1 MPAGHINFNSQ
12 GYILSPIDENN
23 QRLIRRSR
31 REPFVQAVSESGV
44 QVPSRI
50 GSYNSAVF
58 PNFINGFGRNRI
70 SSDHSD
76 AEKHPDDY
84 SGFWDST
91 CETRFRHDVRL
102 PLLSVNASN
111 EPGTAR
117 VVASQEFL
125 GIFWT
130 LWSEVNGDGTQQ
142 KILFRQ
148 YKGSEN
154 AWTGTSVIKTEDAN
168 SDGLRAFDLTV
179 HTDSL
184 LALTNVVDTS
194 ITPSGGYY
202 VYRSTNGSSWTLGA
216 KIAGDNEL
224 LPASRRGNTYPLDG
238 GLFSPEQI
246 HGESVVAVYDEANGQ
261 VELYSSTNN
270 FAAITSEL
278 ALASANG
285 PQGMA
290 IMPGMD
296 SEDKLYLGTAE
307 GLYEIDCSPSTWT
320 KTRIFP
326 MPTHTDNCRR
336 MAVHNGSLWFGQGV
350 GNDSPAP
357 IYKLTITESARIFE
371 EVGLNQ
377 GDGIPNEFMGSVRWF
392 ESSSGFLYASVSGGN
407 NETYARVLCHNGR
420 GWHNVT
426 KVATAN
432 RMIKWM
438 GISTL
443 DDAVPRL
450 HYSEH
455 ESGTD
460 STNYI
465 RYHASHPTS
474 TVNIGRAA
482 SGYIRLPFI
491 DGGFPGHQKVFLRH
505 RMHGVDFSSSTSGE
519 YVTIKHGINAN
530 QGTEVA
536 RTATTAGNVFSNVGQ
551 LDLNSGVGTAGV
563 SLGTELTL
571 TRNGDD
577 AYPNNIDS
585 PKIRDYQVDYY
596 VKVPPAQVWE
606 FIIDIERTAALLDK
620 SPEAVITDL
629 ETVRDSVVL
638 VPFSYANMTS
648 TNVRLSDIEFIETWA
663 NQGGGVSEMAPHS
676 DAVRIG
682 QARVVVEEIF
692 G

>member
-31 REPFVQAVSESGV
+31 REPFVQAISESGV

-58 PNFINGFGRNRI
+58 SNFIHGFGRNRI
-70 SSDHSD
+70 NSDHSNP
-76 AEKHPDDY
+76 ETHPDDY
-84 SGFWDST
+84 RGFWDST
-91 CETRFRHDVRL
+91 CETRFSHDVRL
-102 PLLSVNASN
+102 PLLSVSAGN
-111 EPGTAR
+111 EPATAR

-125 GIFWT
+125 GKLWT
-130 LWSEVNGDGTQQ
+130 LWNEVNVDDSEQD
-142 KILFRQ
+142 IHIRQ
-148 YKGSEN
+148 WQGASN
-154 AWTGTSVIKTEDAN
+154 SWTGTTSIKTEDAN
-168 SDGLRAFDLTV
+168 SDGLRAFDLV
-179 HTDSL
+179 AHTDSL
-184 LALTNVVDTS
+184 LALTNVVH
-194 ITPSGGYY
+194 SGDAGAAFR
-202 VYRSTNGSSWTLGA
+202 VFRSTDAASWTIGA
-216 KIAGDNEL
+216 KIGGDNEL
-224 LPASRRGNTYPLDG
+224 TVASRRGIEYPLDG
-238 GLFSPEQI
+238 GLLSPKQI
-246 HGESVVAVYDEANGQ
+246 LGESVCAIWDEANDQ
-261 VELYSSTNN
+261 IEIYSSTDN
-270 FAAITSEL
+270 FAARTTELSFTSI
-278 ALASANG
+278 NG
-285 PQGMA
+285 PQGIA
-290 IMPGMD
+290 IMSGMD
-296 SEDKLYLGTAE
+296 GEDKLYLGTAE

-320 KTRIFP
+320 KALIFP
-326 MPTHTDNCRR
+326 MPAHTDNCRR
-336 MAVHNGSLWFGQGV
+336 MAMHQGSLWFGQGV

-357 IYKLTITESARIFE
+357 IWKLTITETARIFE
-371 EVGLNQ
+371 EVGLDL
-377 GDGIPNEFMGSVRWF
+377 GDGIPNELMGSVRWF
-392 ESSSGFLYASVSGGN
+392 ESNSGYLYISVSGGN
-407 NETYARVLCHNGR
+407 NETYARVLAHNGL
-420 GWHNVT
+420 GWHSVT

-432 RMIKWM
+432 RSIKWM

-465 RYHASHPTS
+465 RYHAAHPTS
-474 TVNIGRAA
+474 TVNIGRAS
-482 SGYIRLPFI
+482 SGYVRLPFI

-505 RMHGVDFSSSTSGE
+505 RLHGVDFSSSTSGE

-648 TNVRLSDIEFIETWA
+648 TNVRMSDLEFIESWA
-663 NQGGGVSEMAPHS
+663 SQGASEMAPHS

-682 QARVVVEEIF
+682 SARVVVEEIF

>member
-31 REPFVQAVSESGV
+31 REPFVQAISESGL
-44 QVPSRI
+44 QVPSRL
-50 GSYNSAVF
+50 GSYNSVVF

-70 SSDHSD
+70 NSDHSNP
-76 AEKHPDDY
+76 ETHPDDY
-84 SGFWDST
+84 RGFWDST
-91 CETRFRHDVRL
+91 LETRFSHDVRL
-102 PLLSVNASN
+102 PLLSVSAGN
-111 EPGTAR
+111 EPATAR

-125 GIFWT
+125 GKLYT
-130 LWSEVNGDGTQQ
+130 LWSEVNVDGTQQ
-142 KILFRQ
+142 DIHIREWQ
-148 YKGSEN
+148 GASN
-154 AWTGTSVIKTEDAN
+154 SWTGTTSIKTEDAN
-168 SDGLRAFDLTV
+168 SDGLRAFDLV
-179 HTDSL
+179 AHTDSL
-184 LALTNVVDTS
+184 LALVNVVDSS
-194 ITPSGGYY
+194 ITPSGAFF
-202 VYRSTNGSSWTLGA
+202 VYRSTDAASWTLSA
-216 KIAGDNEL
+216 KIGGDNEL

-238 GLFSPEQI
+238 GLLSPQQI
-246 HGESVVAVYDEANGQ
+246 HGESVCAIWDEANSQ
-261 VELYSSTNN
+261 IEIYSSTNN
-270 FAAITSEL
+270 FAARTTEL
-278 ALASANG
+278 AFTSING
-285 PQGMA
+285 PQGIA
-290 IMPGMD
+290 ILPSMD

-320 KTRIFP
+320 KALIFP
-326 MPTHTDNCRR
+326 MPAHTDNCRR
-336 MAVHNGSLWFGQGV
+336 MATHQGSLYFGQGV

-371 EVGLNQ
+371 EVGLDQ
-377 GDGIPNEFMGSVRWF
+377 GDGIPNELMGSVRWF
-392 ESSSGFLYASVSGGN
+392 ESNSGFLYMSVSGGN
-407 NETYARVLCHNGR
+407 NETYARVLAHNGH
-420 GWHNVT
+420 GWHSVT

-443 DDAVPRL
+443 NDAVPRL

-465 RYHASHPTS
+465 RYHAAHPTS
-474 TVNIGRAA
+474 SVNIGRAA
-482 SGYIRLPFI
+482 SGYIKTPFV
-491 DGGFPGHQKVFLRH
+491 DGGFPGHQKVWLRH
-505 RMHGVDFSSSTSGE
+505 RVHGLDFDSSTSGE

-530 QGTEVA
+530 QGSGVA
-536 RTATTAGNVFSNVGQ
+536 RTATTAGNIFSTVGH
-551 LDLNSGVGTAGV
+551 LDINSGVGTAGV
-563 SLGTELTL
+563 SLGAELTL
-571 TRNGDD
+571 NRNGDD

-585 PKIRDYQVDYY
+585 PKIRDYEINYW
-596 VKVPPAQVWE
+596 VKVAPPQAWE
-606 FIIDIERTAALLDK
+606 FIIDIQRTAQLLDK
-620 SPEAVITDL
+620 SPEEVITDL